1 MTFNS
6 TTMTK
11 QIFSLMIA
19 ATLVVSCGQKDNNQ
33 TVDQLIAAKN
43 NKELQ
48 ARKATI
54 QADLAKI
61 EAALATLN
69 VRKEEALVSVATLKD
84 TVFNHYLDIQ
94 GSVETKENILIQPE
108 MPGTL
113 VALNVKAGQRV
124 SKGQLLARVDDG
136 GSSQQVASLE
146 TQYQLAKTTFERQK
160 NLWSQKIG
168 SEIQYLQAQTQML
181 SLQRSVAQAKAMLSK
196 TEIRA
201 PFSGTIDEVFVER
214 GQVVSA
220 GPQGLM
226 RIVNLNNMYVST
238 SIPESYIGKLKVGTQ
253 VDVFL
258 TSLNKNY
265 KGKVRQI
272 GNFIN
277 PNNRSF
283 GIEVSIPNPENLLR
297 PNQVAKLKVID
308 YTVKNA
314 IVVPSNVIQED
325 GKGNQF
331 VFVATNSDGKTATA
345 KKAMVTIGKSSDN
358 VTEIL
363 SGLSANDIIVIE
375 GVNTIS
381 EEMKLNFYYFNSRKN
396 KLCHIKIKN
405 SAFQV
410 GQLTIVSRCI
420 S

>member
-1 MTFNS
+1 MTLNR
-6 TTMTK
+6 TPMTK
-11 QIFSLMIA
+11 QIFALLIA

-48 ARKATI
+48 ARKALI

-381 EEMKLNFYYFNSRKN
+381 EGMKLNF
-396 KLCHIKIKN
+396 
-405 SAFQV
+405 
-410 GQLTIVSRCI
+410 
-420 S
+420 

>member
-11 QIFSLMIA
+11 QIFILLTA
-19 ATLVVSCGQKDNNQ
+19 VTLVVSCGQKDNNQ

-43 NKELQ
+43 NTELQ
-48 ARKATI
+48 ARKALI

-61 EAALATLN
+61 DAALATLN

-94 GSVETKENILIQPE
+94 GSVNTKENMLIQPE

-113 VALNVKAGQRV
+113 IALNVKAGQRV

-325 GKGNQF
+325 GKGKQF
-331 VFVATNSDGKTATA
+331 VFVATNSNGKTATA

-381 EEMKLNFYYFNSRKN
+381 EGMKLNF
-396 KLCHIKIKN
+396 
-405 SAFQV
+405 
-410 GQLTIVSRCI
+410 
-420 S
+420 

>member
-1 MTFNS
+1 
-6 TTMTK
+6 MTK
-11 QIFSLMIA
+11 LIFPLLVTTSL
-19 ATLVVSCGQKDNNQ
+19 LVSCGDKQNDQ

-61 EAALATLN
+61 DAALATLN

-94 GSVETKENILIQPE
+94 GSVNTKENILIQPE

-113 VALNVKAGQRV
+113 IALNVKAGQRV

-160 NLWSQKIG
+160 NLWNQKIG

-214 GQVVSA
+214 GQVVAA

-238 SIPESYIGKLKVGTQ
+238 TIPESYIGKLKVGTQ

-331 VFVATNSDGKTATA
+331 VFVASNSNGKTAIA
-345 KKAMVTIGKSSDN
+345 KKAMVTTGKSSDN

-381 EEMKLNFYYFNSRKN
+381 EGMKLNF
-396 KLCHIKIKN
+396 
-405 SAFQV
+405 
-410 GQLTIVSRCI
+410 
-420 S
+420 